1 MKDLLIY
8 ELKKITKKR
17 LNIIVTL
24 GSLALTLIFFSSNVL
39 QHRGVDKDG
48 KQVSGFSAIKLDK
61 KFQGELEGLLTEDRI
76 KNDILQYQSLFENPD
91 NIIVDGEN
99 KKLNSEAYNKY
110 IGPYASYLMLINNNY
125 TDPQYYDY
133 SFTELDKISVKDG
146 VNFYKARDEKV
157 SKLLNS
163 NYEDGNYSDKEKSF
177 WLNKNE
183 KIESPYMYGYHE
195 GWSVLISCMELLA
208 IPIIAICICI
218 APVFAGEYQSGA
230 DSIILSSRYG
240 KSKLVVVKLLGS
252 FIFALVVYTIHIAL
266 GVGIILSSFGV
277 EGWNL
282 PLQILYTIIPYSLN
296 FLTGTIVCIVTLY
309 LILFGMVSITLLM
322 SSKMKSAFS
331 VLIVIIL
338 IMIVPMF
345 FGLSMTNGLWNH
357 IFRLLPYWAGQP
369 VFGIDP
375 QSYYSY
381 KILGATT
388 DIVSMR
394 MIVYTLLG
402 ICCIPFA
409 YRGFKKHQVS

>member
-24 GSLALTLIFFSSNVL
+24 GSLVLTFIFFSSNVF
-39 QHRGVDKDG
+39 QHRSMDKDG
-48 KQVSGFSAIKLDK
+48 NQVSGFSAIKLDK

-76 KNDILQYQSLFENPD
+76 KYDILQCQSLFENPD

-99 KKLNSEAYNKY
+99 KRLNDEAYNKY
-110 IGPYASYLMLINNNY
+110 VGPYASYLRLISNNY
-125 TDPQYYDY
+125 TDPEYYDY
-133 SFTELDKISVKDG
+133 YFSELDKISTENG

-157 SKLLNS
+157 SKFLNS
-163 NYEDGNYSDKEKSF
+163 NYEGGNYSNKEKSF

-183 KIESPYMYGYHE
+183 KIEAPYMYGYHE
-195 GWSVLISCMELLA
+195 GWNVLLNCMELLA
-208 IPIIAICICI
+208 VPIIAICICI

-240 KSKLVVVKLLGS
+240 KSKLVVAKLLAS
-252 FIFALVVYTIHIAL
+252 FIFAVAIYTIHIAL
-266 GVGIILSSFGV
+266 GTGIILSSFGV

-322 SSKMKSAFS
+322 SSKMKSAFP

-345 FGLSMTNGLWNH
+345 FGTGMTNGLWNH

-369 VFGIDP
+369 VFGAGPTI
-375 QSYYSY
+375 YYSY
-381 KILGATT
+381 EILGATT
-388 DIVSMR
+388 DILSMR
-394 MIVYTLLG
+394 MIVYALLG